1 MKLNKKGFTL
11 LEVLLAV
18 AILLIASTMVMQGFM
33 STLSYSGNT
42 AIYAKYGGKNGKTV
56 NAKIADNK
64 DKIDAMGTSSPMEL
78 SMTVSGSSKKIRVNT
93 WKGTDSGTIVS
104 GGSFGETSG
113 NTSTNRY
120 AVSYAMPDMEC
131 STCHQGDK
139 LRRNQSDLA
148 WYCTRC
154 NKKI

>member
-42 AIYAKYGGKNGKTV
+42 AIYAQYGGKNTTTA
-56 NAKIADNK
+56 NAKIAANK
-64 DKIDAMGTSSPMEL
+64 DKIDAEGTSSPMDL
-78 SMTVSGSSKKIRVNT
+78 SVSVSGSTKKVRVNT

-104 GGSFGETSG
+104 GAYGEESG
-113 NTSTNRY
+113 NTTENRY
-120 AVSYAMPDMEC
+120 AVSYAMPDMKC
-131 STCHQGDK
+131 STCHKGDK
-139 LRRNQSDLA
+139 LRRNQGDLA